1 MLRALMRR
9 SLVFSDFS
17 VRVTFKGQFL
27 KVSLAQVKEPLQ
39 SLAQTSGTSSLTF
52 KGFN

>member
-17 VRVTFKGQFL
+17 VHVTFKGQFL
-27 KVSLAQVKEPLQ
+27 KVSLAQVKEHLQ
-39 SLAQTSGTSSLTF
+39 SLAQTSGSFQSYFQRL
-52 KGFN
+52 